1 MTWWEILGW
10 FLASGF
16 LLSAF
21 YRRGVRVGIEHA
33 LKTLDLDKYQ
43 IEKLNT
49 ELKKD
54 GHDLAM
60 KTYKLN

>member
-1 MTWWEILGW
+1 MSWLEILCW
-10 FLASGF
+10 FLAFSAVSG
-16 LLSAF
+16 LF
-21 YRRGVRVGIEHA
+21 YRKGIKAGINHS
-33 LKTLDLDKYQ
+33 LMTLDLDKYQ
-43 IEKLNT
+43 IEKLNI

>member
-1 MTWWEILGW
+1 MSWLEILCW
-10 FLASGF
+10 FLAFTAVSG
-16 LLSAF
+16 LF
-21 YRRGVRVGIEHA
+21 YRKGIKAGIKHS
-33 LKTLDLDKYQ
+33 LMTLELDSHQ

>member
-1 MTWWEILGW
+1 MSWLEILSW
-10 FLASGF
+10 FLAFSAVSG
-16 LLSAF
+16 LF
-21 YRRGVRVGIEHA
+21 YKKGIKAGIKHS
-33 LKTLDLDKYQ
+33 LMTLDLDKYQ

>member
-1 MTWWEILGW
+1 MSWLEIFGW
-10 FLASGF
+10 LF
-16 LLSAF
+16 AF
-21 YRRGVRVGIEHA
+21 TTITNFCWFKGVRAGIKHSIM
-33 LKTLDLDKYQ
+33 TLNLDADQ

-54 GHDLAM
+54 SHDLAM

>member
-1 MTWWEILGW
+1 MSWLEILCW
-10 FLASGF
+10 FFAFSAVSG
-16 LLSAF
+16 LF
-21 YRRGVRVGIEHA
+21 YRKGIKAGIKHS
-33 LKTLDLDKYQ
+33 LMTLDLDKYQ

>member
-1 MTWWEILGW
+1 MTLE
-10 FLASGF
+10 
-16 LLSAF
+16 
-21 YRRGVRVGIEHA
+21 
-33 LKTLDLDKYQ
+33 LDSHQ